1 MKGRSHEGAQ
11 PRVILKRN
19 VHLFF
24 PSTFISIYSSI
35 LHIHISLMVNRKGRR
50 NNHNCTIL
58 LSMYNTLDIVL
69 RQNYTPIDSLVEGE
83 KTKKKR
89 TVSPTSRSFAY
100 LVAEKLRGRQ
110 DVISSTYFATYTRR
124 TEKYKNICFHVSNV
138 SFKNLRWASLRNS
151 AVLDPRD

>member
-1 MKGRSHEGAQ
+1 
-11 PRVILKRN
+11 
-19 VHLFF
+19 
-24 PSTFISIYSSI
+24 
-35 LHIHISLMVNRKGRR
+35 MVNRKGRR